1 MIAFQLINSFGEYS
15 AAFLMRPVGAT
26 LFGEIGHRMLGRKN
40 ELFASIMLIM
50 LPSVA
55 MGLLTSREQLGAL
68 SPVLVVIL
76 RMIRVWSLPL
86 IVLFN
91 KCMFLMHRF
100 VIFIRD

>member
-1 MIAFQLINSFGEYS
+1 
-15 AAFLMRPVGAT
+15 MRPVGAA
-26 LFGEIGHRMLGRKN
+26 LFGEISHRMLGRKN

-76 RMIRVWSLPL
+76 RMI
-86 IVLFN
+86 
-91 KCMFLMHRF
+91 
-100 VIFIRD
+100 